1 MLRCG
6 LLGEKLGHSY
16 SPAIHARL
24 GDYSYQLFACPR
36 EDLARFLQSGE
47 FDGLNVTIPYKKA
60 VIPYC
65 TALSDAAGAVG
76 SVNTIVR
83 RGDGALYG
91 DNTDVFG
98 FACMLRRSGVP
109 VRGKKAIV
117 LGSGGASAAVCA
129 VLRAEGA
136 REVRVI
142 SRTGADNYSN
152 LDRHADAEV
161 IVNATPVGMYP
172 NNGAS
177 PVDLQRFPKLALVLD
192 VIYNPARTALLLQAE
207 ELGIPNLGGLHML
220 VAQAKRSS
228 EIFTGTVIDDARI
241 DEIESALSRR
251 MRNIILIGMPGSG
264 KSTLARM
271 LGETLHREVL
281 DADEAIVR
289 AAGMPIP
296 EFFARYGEESFRRQ
310 ETAVLRELGKRSGA
324 VIATGGGCVTRT
336 ENYALLHQNGT
347 ILWLRR
353 ALDQLS
359 VEGRPLSQR
368 GPLEEMYAAREA
380 LYVRFADISVDN
392 DGDLEQTLRRM
403 LDALGESGAQKNR

>member
-1 MLRCG
+1 
-6 LLGEKLGHSY
+6 
-16 SPAIHARL
+16 
-24 GDYSYQLFACPR
+24 
-36 EDLARFLQSGE
+36 
-47 FDGLNVTIPYKKA
+47 
-60 VIPYC
+60 
-65 TALSDAAGAVG
+65 
-76 SVNTIVR
+76 
-83 RGDGALYG
+83 
-91 DNTDVFG
+91 
-98 FACMLRRSGVP
+98 
-109 VRGKKAIV
+109 
-117 LGSGGASAAVCA
+117 
-129 VLRAEGA
+129 
-136 REVRVI
+136 
-142 SRTGADNYSN
+142 
-152 LDRHADAEV
+152 
-161 IVNATPVGMYP
+161 MYP

-271 LGETLHREVL
+271 LGGTLHREVV

-324 VIATGGGCVTRT
+324 VIATGGGCVTRP

-380 LYVRFADISVDN
+380 LYARFADISVDN
-392 DGDLEQTLRRM
+392 DGDLEQTLQHM
-403 LDALGESGAQKNR
+403 LDALGANGAQKNR

>member
-6 LLGEKLGHSY
+6 LLGETLEHSY

-24 GDYSYQLFACPR
+24 GEYAYERFDCPR
-36 EDLARFLQSGE
+36 EKLARFLQSGA

-65 TALSDAAGAVG
+65 AALSDAARAVG

-83 RGDGALYG
+83 CADGTLYG

-98 FACMLRRSGVP
+98 FRYMLRRNGVS
-109 VRGKKAIV
+109 VCGAKALV
-117 LGSGGASAAVCA
+117 LGSGGAAAAVCA
-129 VLRAEGA
+129 VLRDEGA

-152 LDRHADAEV
+152 LDRHADAQV

-177 PVDLQRFPKLALVLD
+177 PVDLQRFAKLALVLD
-192 VIYNPARTALLLQAE
+192 VIYNPARTVLLMQAE

-228 EIFTGTVIDDARI
+228 EIFTGASICDARI
-241 DEIESALSRR
+241 DAIEAELSRE
-251 MRNIILIGMPGSG
+251 MENIVLIGMPGSG

-271 LGETLHREVL
+271 LGETLHREVV

-324 VIATGGGCVTRT
+324 VIATGGGCVTRA

-353 ALDQLS
+353 ALDALS

-368 GPLEEMYAAREA
+368 GSLEEMYVARA
-380 LYVRFADISVDN
+380 PLYAHFADAAVDN
-392 DGDLEQTLRRM
+392 DGTVDQTLRRA
-403 LDALGESGAQKNR
+403 LDVLGLRGAHEND

>member
-65 TALSDAAGAVG
+65 AALSDAARAVG

-83 RGDGALYG
+83 CADGTLYG

-98 FACMLRRSGVP
+98 FRYMLRRNGVS
-109 VRGKKAIV
+109 VCGAKALV
-117 LGSGGASAAVCA
+117 LGSGGAAAAVCA

-192 VIYNPARTALLLQAE
+192 VIYNPARTVLLMQAE

-264 KSTLARM
+264 KSTLARQ
-271 LGETLHREVL
+271 LGWALGREVL
-281 DADEAIVR
+281 DADRCVEHAV
-289 AAGMPIP
+289 GMPIP
-296 EFFARYGEESFRRQ
+296 EFFARYGEEAFRRQ
-310 ETAVLRELGKRSGA
+310 ETAVLCELGKRSGA
-324 VIATGGGCVTRT
+324 VIATGGGCVTRA

-353 ALDQLS
+353 ALDALS

-368 GPLEEMYAAREA
+368 GSLEEMYVARA
-380 LYVRFADISVDN
+380 PLYAHFADAAVDN
-392 DGDLEQTLRRM
+392 DGTVDQTLRRA
-403 LDALGESGAQKNR
+403 LDVLGLRGAHEND